1 MQTWMEIR
9 LPGLD
14 GAGWLAGAAVLGL
27 ALGSFLNV
35 VLARLPAMLEYRW
48 RLDGQPDGAAA
59 CAPPPGLA
67 HPPSRCPHCA
77 TALRWRHNVPVLSWL
92 WLRGRCAFCAA
103 PIAARYPLVE
113 AATGALCAGIA
124 VLYGPTLLALALMG
138 LAAMLLVLACF
149 DLEHLLL
156 PDCLTL
162 PLLWAGLLANAA
174 GMGLATP
181 AQAIAGAAAGYALL
195 AGVAWAFRRR
205 TGRDGLGLGDAKL
218 LAALGAWLGWQA
230 LPALLLAAGL
240 WGVAAGLLARWRRRA
255 ALQPLGP
262 GLAFGAA
269 LIVAGAGL
277 MAR

>member
-1 MQTWMEIR
+1 MEIR
-9 LPGLD
+9 LPGLG
-14 GAGWLAGAAVLGL
+14 GAGWLAGAATLGL
-27 ALGSFLNV
+27 VLGSFLNV
-35 VLARLPAMLEYRW
+35 LLARLPAMLEYRW
-48 RLDGQPDGAAA
+48 RLDGQPGGEAA
-59 CAPPPGLA
+59 CAPPPGLT

-77 TALRWRHNVPVLSWL
+77 TPLRWRHNVPVLSWL

-113 AATGALCAGIA
+113 TASGALFAGIA
-124 VLYGPTLLALALMG
+124 ALYGPTLLALALMG
-138 LAAMLLVLACF
+138 LAAALLALACF
-149 DLEHLLL
+149 DIEHLLL

-181 AQAIAGAAAGYALL
+181 VQAIAGAAAGYALL

-218 LAALGAWLGWQA
+218 LAALGAWLGWPA

-269 LIVAGAGL
+269 AWVAAGAGL
-277 MAR
+277 LAR

>member
-1 MQTWMEIR
+1 
-9 LPGLD
+9 
-14 GAGWLAGAAVLGL
+14 
-27 ALGSFLNV
+27 
-35 VLARLPAMLEYRW
+35 
-48 RLDGQPDGAAA
+48 
-59 CAPPPGLA
+59 
-67 HPPSRCPHCA
+67 
-77 TALRWRHNVPVLSWL
+77 
-92 WLRGRCAFCAA
+92 
-103 PIAARYPLVE
+103 
-113 AATGALCAGIA
+113 
-124 VLYGPTLLALALMG
+124 
-138 LAAMLLVLACF
+138 
-149 DLEHLLL
+149 
-156 PDCLTL
+156 
-162 PLLWAGLLANAA
+162 
-174 GMGLATP
+174 MGLATP

>member
-48 RLDGQPDGAAA
+48 RLDVQPDGAAA

-240 WGVAAGLLARWRRRA
+240 WGVAAGLLA
-255 ALQPLGP
+255 
-262 GLAFGAA
+262 FGAA

>member
-1 MQTWMEIR
+1 MEIR
-9 LPGLD
+9 LSGLG
-14 GAGWLAGAAVLGL
+14 GAGWLAGAATLGL
-27 ALGSFLNV
+27 VLGSFLNV

-48 RLDGQPDGAAA
+48 RLDGQPEGEAA
-59 CAPPPGLA
+59 CAPPPGLT

-77 TALRWRHNVPVLSWL
+77 TPLRWRHNVPVLSWL

-113 AATGALCAGIA
+113 AASGALFAGIA
-124 VLYGPTLLALALMG
+124 ALYGPTLLALALMG
-138 LAAMLLVLACF
+138 LAAALLALACF
-149 DLEHLLL
+149 DVEHLLL

-181 AQAIAGAAAGYALL
+181 VQAIAGAAAGYALL
-195 AGVAWAFRRR
+195 AGLAWAFRRR

-269 LIVAGAGL
+269 AWVAAGAGL
-277 MAR
+277 LAR